1 MASKSKK
8 ELLEEAKALGL
19 EFTEGATNKEIQTA
33 IDSVQPVGETVP
45 FDEPVEV
52 VEAPAPSP
60 AAGEGSQI
68 AEAIAKGMENV
79 GKGRPIK
86 ISADKSV
93 QSVFSVV
100 RSRATGEVM
109 IRENATGVLSKVQL
123 KSLEE
128 QEASMQNEEVEDI
141 V

>member
-1 MASKSKK
+1 MASKTKQQ
-8 ELLEEAKALGL
+8 LLEDAKALGL
-19 EFTEGATNKEIQTA
+19 EFTEGATNKEIQDA
-33 IDSVQPVGETVP
+33 IENVQPI
-45 FDEPVEV
+45 DEPVEIV
-52 VEAPAPSP
+52 AAPAPSK
-60 AAGEGSQI
+60 AASEGSEI
-68 AEAIAKGMENV
+68 ASAIAKGMENV

-100 RSRATGEVM
+100 RSKTTGEVM
-109 IRENATGVLSKVQL
+109 IRENSTGVLSKVQL

-128 QEASMQNEEVEDI
+128 QEASMQGEEVEDI